1 MVKQYKIAVFDL
13 DGTLLD
19 TSGGVL
25 SAVKRTIQENH
36 MKELPEEKLIS
47 FIGPP
52 IQESFIRTYGMT
64 KEEAQKMA
72 DQFRDYYKEPE
83 YLLDAVPYDGI
94 FELIQRLR
102 EKEIKIAVATYKRED
117 YAISILKHFGF
128 YQYADIIYGSDNNN
142 KLKKMDIIEKCL
154 KDTGV
159 NDYSEA
165 VMIGDSDND
174 AIGAQQIGMD
184 FLGVTYGFGFHFQ
197 KDVET
202 YPNVGCAD
210 TPLGLLKYF

>member
-1 MVKQYKIAVFDL
+1 MVQKYKIAVFDL

-25 SAVKRTIQENH
+25 SAVKRTIEENN
-36 MKELPEEKLIS
+36 MDELSAEKLVS

-52 IQESFIRTYGMT
+52 IQDSFIRAYQMSR
-64 KEEAQKMA
+64 EEAQEIA
-72 DQFRDYYKEPE
+72 DKFRNYYKQPE

-94 FELIQRLR
+94 FELMKQLR
-102 EKEIKIAVATYKRED
+102 DRGIKVAVATYKRED
-117 YAISILKHFGF
+117 YAISVLKHFGF
-128 YQYADIIYGSDNNN
+128 DKYADIMYGSDNNN

-154 KDTGV
+154 RDAGV

-184 FLGVTYGFGFHFQ
+184 FLGVTYGFGFHS
-197 KDVET
+197 KMDVEA

-210 TPLGLLKYF
+210 TPMGLLKYF